1 MKQKLLCVLFLLL
14 SLNFW
19 GQNTKS
25 KYVYYNEYVTIK
37 NDRKLKV
44 ENTVS
49 YSKFL
54 AKAKE
59 RQHTVE
65 SVSYD
70 SFSEINGLTANT
82 TVVAT
87 NKNYSNSES
96 VTSDVFLDNIFHSDY
111 KKKTIHFVNVQDNS
125 LLNLKYKKEYFEPK
139 LLDGFYF
146 QNTMEVESAK
156 LTIKCPK
163 SVEIGYS
170 LFGYDRDKIVFNK
183 VEEGDAIIYTWEM
196 KNIPAFEREEDMPGT
211 SYVVPHIVYYINN
224 FTINGAK
231 QQMLGNTDN
240 LYSWYRSLV
249 KDINKSNQSEVK
261 AKAEELTKGITSDYD
276 KAKAIF
282 NWVQEN
288 LHYVAYENGMGGFVP
303 RDAALVFTRKYGDCK
318 DMANITNEMLRYAGL
333 KSHLTWIGTRQRN
346 YTYKEL
352 PSPLV
357 DNHMITC
364 LELNG
369 KKYFLDATGKYS
381 QFPMPTD
388 MIQGKEAL
396 IGLGDSYVI
405 EKIPVVAKN
414 DNRINV
420 NADLKIT
427 DNTITGKIKADFNG
441 FNKMRLAGL
450 LGNHYQKENEIW
462 KYSLV
467 ATNTKAEIE
476 IVNTSIKPYDL
487 TPAQAEYNLK
497 LDNWGKN
504 IDGKL
509 IVKPIL
515 FFPLKNALI
524 DVDKRKYPIE
534 NDFEQLY
541 AITYNIEIPEG
552 YQVEYL
558 PKNNKQENELLGF
571 EISYT
576 QQKNRLIIK
585 QEVYSNVL
593 LVEKENFRKWNDI
606 VNQLINQ
613 YNQSII
619 LKKA

>member
-14 SLNFW
+14 SIHFW

-25 KYVYYNEYVTIK
+25 KYIYYTEYVTIK

-65 SVSYD
+65 SISYD
-70 SFSEINGLTANT
+70 SFSDINGLTANT

-125 LLNLKYKKEYFEPK
+125 LLNLKYKKEYYEPK
-139 LLDGFYF
+139 LLEGFYF
-146 QNTMEVESAK
+146 QNTIEVESAK

-170 LFGYDRDKIVFNK
+170 LFGYDRDKIVFSK
-183 VEEGDAIIYTWEM
+183 VEEGDNIIYTWEM
-196 KNIPAFEREEDMPGT
+196 KNVPAFEPEEGMPGA

-224 FTINGAK
+224 YTTSGTK

-240 LYSWYRSLV
+240 LYSWYGSLV
-249 KDINKSNQSEVK
+249 KGINKSDQSAVK
-261 AKAEELTKGITSDYD
+261 TKAEELIKGKTSDYD

-282 NWVQEN
+282 DWVQEN
-288 LHYVAYENGMGGFVP
+288 LHYVAYENGMGGFIP
-303 RDAALVFTRKYGDCK
+303 RDASLVFTRKYGDCK

-346 YTYKEL
+346 YKYKEL

-364 LELNG
+364 LELDG

-396 IGLGDSYVI
+396 IEFGDRYVV
-405 EKIPVVAKN
+405 EKVPVIDKKE
-414 DNRINV
+414 NRINL

-427 DNTITGKIKADFNG
+427 DNTIVGKVKADFNG
-441 FNKMRLAGL
+441 FYKMRLAGM
-450 LGNHYQKENEIW
+450 LGNHHQKENEIW
-462 KYSLV
+462 KYSLI
-467 ATNTKAEIE
+467 ATNNKAEIE
-476 IVNTSIKPYDL
+476 IVNTSIKPYDIA
-487 TPAQAEYNLK
+487 PAQAEYNLK
-497 LDNWGKN
+497 LDDWIKN
-504 IDGKL
+504 VDGKL

-515 FFPLKNALI
+515 FFPLKSTLI
-524 DVDKRKYPIE
+524 DLDKRKYPIE
-534 NDFEQLY
+534 NDFELLNT
-541 AITYNIEIPEG
+541 ITYNIEIPEG

-558 PKNNKQENELLGF
+558 PKDNKRENELLGF
-571 EISYT
+571 QISYT
-576 QQKNRLIIK
+576 QQNNKLIIK